1 MDQKTGPESA
11 GKKHDWSIS
20 AGSISYPPGDPI
32 PAPRRVIRQPS
43 REPCSS
49 PWQIIFQPLGKPF
62 SSPIGCHV
70 PISRR
75 MICQLLGDSFS
86 VRTRAIFPKPRRII
100 IRPSAE
106 VAPKLSSQLDS
117 KTSLGRIPTN
127 CSCCLRYDFRG
138 RSKFQRGL
146 VWSN

>member
-11 GKKHDWSIS
+11 GKKHDWWIS
-20 AGSISYPPGDPI
+20 AGSMSYPLGDPI
-32 PAPRRVIRQPS
+32 PAHRRVIRQPS
-43 REPCSS
+43 RESCSN
-49 PWQIIFQPLGKPF
+49 PWQVSFQPLGKPF

-117 KTSLGRIPTN
+117 KNEPGSIYNKLFLLCSL
-127 CSCCLRYDFRG
+127 
-138 RSKFQRGL
+138 
-146 VWSN
+146 